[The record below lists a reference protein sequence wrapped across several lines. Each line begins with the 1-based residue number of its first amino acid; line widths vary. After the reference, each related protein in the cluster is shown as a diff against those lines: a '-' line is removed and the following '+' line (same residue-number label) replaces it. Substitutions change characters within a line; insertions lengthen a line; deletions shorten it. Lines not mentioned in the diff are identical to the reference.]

1 MKSTI
6 YLGVVLFAVALISPA
21 AAISNCAQMCIKN
34 MLALASSLGC
44 NPTDASCLCK
54 NKDFGYGIN
63 DCTNEACGS
72 ADVPDVQSYGA
83 SMCANLGASQAPS
96 GSAATTTASVKATA
110 GTTAGTTGSASNTAG
125 ASATA
130 SSGATKPT
138 TGSTGSAASS
148 GSSATVTGSSSG
160 TNPLVPYTTEAKL
173 STLVSGSVTSVESLG
188 STTLYT
194 TAPPSKGAT
203 NGTTSGASGSGTSGS
218 GASGSGAESTGPS
231 TARSSSSS
239 AAAHPLATVASGAAG
254 VLGLA
259 ALFVL

>member
-125 ASATA
+125 AS
-130 SSGATKPT
+130 ATKPT